1 MASSSSEERSPSRR
15 RSPND
20 RSRSRDPA
28 AGDAASKEDGAETKE
43 DNQQKWRW
51 HKASQPARS
60 VAPSRARGG
69 GARKNYRRPGA
80 EGTWTC
86 DDCGRTVDKNEVS
99 IKQHRRSVFC
109 VARQLW
115 NGGKETDWNMC
126 KQLAESVNQDEDLEI
141 HDGRVWRR
149 RLDRPKSPLGKPPT
163 AEHGDMSRGR
173 SRSGQKERR
182 SASRGGRNRRLRL
195 QERTPSRSRA
205 RRRRSATRTSR
216 AGAKTESEKLARA
229 SGRHAAEGEQ
239 ESGRAANNKGT
250 REKHEASKVKKPHD
264 AEKRASA
271 EKESKVLEEKK
282 EKESSSY
289 EYTYSSSS
297 DEQKE
302 GEPAEAE
309 PKQAASAQPKAN
321 PKASAAP
328 AMKKKEKAEAAAAP
342 RGSGEAKQGPQSDH
356 DRRTAM
362 FNSLLRTAMETA
374 GNF

>member
-15 RSPND
+15 RSPKE
-20 RSRSRDPA
+20 RSRSRGPA
-28 AGDAASKEDGAETKE
+28 AGDAAPSKEDGAETKE
-43 DNQQKWRW
+43 DNQEWRW

-60 VAPSRARGG
+60 AAPSRARGG
-69 GARKNYRRPGA
+69 GARKNYRQPGA

-86 DDCGRTVDKNEVS
+86 MDCGRTVDKNEVS

-109 VARQLW
+109 VSRQLW
-115 NGGKETDWNMC
+115 NGGKERDWNMC
-126 KQLAESVNQDEDLEI
+126 KQLAESVHQDEDLEM

-163 AEHGDMSRGR
+163 AEHGDTSYGR

-195 QERTPSRSRA
+195 QERTRSRSRD
-205 RRRRSATRTSR
+205 RRRRSATRKSR
-216 AGAKTESEKLARA
+216 AGAKTECEKPART

-239 ESGRAANNKGT
+239 ESGRAANSKGT
-250 REKHEASKVKKPHD
+250 REKHEASKVKKPREL
-264 AEKRASA
+264 EKRASA
-271 EKESKVLEEKK
+271 EKESKVPEEKK

-309 PKQAASAQPKAN
+309 TKQAASAQPKAN

-328 AMKKKEKAEAAAAP
+328 AVKKRRKQRRLQP
-342 RGSGEAKQGPQSDH
+342 RGARARPSKEPRAITSAG
-356 DRRTAM
+356 RRCLIR
-362 FNSLLRTAMETA
+362 F
-374 GNF
+374 